1 MVGRLH
7 RAAAVDGAAWA
18 LRRRAE
24 KAGGGRWAADELRA
38 LWLGGS
44 RLVGLHDRLAARC
57 RAAGAA
63 AAALRGRRIE
73 ARRNLLL
80 LLCHVARK
88 PGACRAL
95 ATQPLHLIRLGERR
109 RARHRTGPWRRLVI
123 VGERTPALS
132 RLGLA
137 ARALCQPAHRERAR
151 CARASSPKA
160 KFSSWRLQL

>member
-38 LWLGGS
+38 LRLGGS
-44 RLVGLHDRLAARC
+44 RLVGLHDRLAACC

-88 PGACRAL
+88 PGARHAL

-109 RARHRTGPWRRLVI
+109 RARTEPGRGVGSSLLVN
-123 VGERTPALS
+123 GLQLFPDLDL
-132 RLGLA
+132 RLGLFVS
-137 ARALCQPAHRERAR
+137 QPIA
-151 CARASSPKA
+151 CARGEQSEGEIP
-160 KFSSWRLQL
+160 SWRLQL